1 MSNNSWK
8 QYGGISKTDNFNTIN
23 ASTIIADQFISRST
37 RPTYQ
42 FFNGTFETSYDL
54 SAGVNLLAG
63 NSIYSSKDIFVNRDL
78 YTNNKLFFGN
88 NTFQNDGNNFPAL
101 STPNT
106 YAYLYG
112 NSSNIGVNTILPKTV
127 FNITGTV
134 GSVTDILTVESG
146 NVYIRN
152 IIAQNVNKR
161 GVVIDADDVSSNILF
176 YNDVATDKP
185 NVPDAKIKYE
195 DGGILTTRTSNL
207 ILNSARTVRIDTS
220 GGQLVMDSTK
230 TALTSAGYLSMDISG
245 NISLKGGSNIVLDI
259 SRSKITLN
267 ENKSIIVDTSNEFI
281 VNYPSGNLKLNGDG
295 TTIDAVRDVNIT
307 SSGIDNAGGN
317 IKLDT
322 KGGSITMNSKELLLN
337 AKLKFSSLD
346 RTILNYNAYD
356 ETITV
361 FDNSHQTL
369 LYNVYKDD
377 SIKYGHSIN
386 CVGIDG
392 SASTFIHMTPA
403 NTKRGGTIGGGLAPY
418 DTSRSITMIG
428 TTDICGNYNNS
439 HLTVSG
445 KNTHKYLST
454 VGINTFQPKTE
465 DFVLDVNGAMHIGN
479 GEINEIIKTDFE
491 IKHVSIA
498 KAPYSNY
505 GIAVGSPKTSVTNS
519 DTSIQSYQQVL
530 LYTTNGGKTWN
541 QSNVYQLPPTTD
553 DFKAT
558 FYNCFMLDD
567 KYGIV
572 SGERGYIFITN
583 NSGVSWYQLILLDQ
597 TNIPIST
604 NPVIQTAVITNNA
617 SRLIMTYKNIGSSS
631 TTGIYFFDVASL
643 STLFTSASN
652 YTKSIAPTAITIGH
666 NIQSNPERT
675 TNGFMV
681 TSTSVTNTFSYFAGD
696 GIARYKNAALAA
708 GVPYSDIEA
717 YTIPTNAI
725 YYGISA
731 FDDTHVIAVGDKKI
745 SSTVDGITW
754 THKTTASHGLGD
766 IVLKSVVACDASNA
780 IAIGSQGE
788 LIYSYN
794 WGDSAPLWA
803 FVPDS
808 ILNTSG
814 AKKML
819 STGTGH
825 LQNICMV
832 ELSAFIIVNVISDFV
847 DGATDLTDVAGESK
861 ILYCYLPNLF
871 NNLNNNVLD
880 VSGSIA
886 ITGQV
891 KVYNG
896 ELLINTVNSN
906 ADNKPAFDA
915 RTLNIGSKTHIVN
928 IGLNDDKLLIEQEL
942 NRDFDTGSSVINIGV
957 VDPSNSNSTAVLI
970 NIGNYNSSKT
980 NRKSNLINIGGG
992 KDITSIGGTVVY
1004 TNNSLIAS
1012 RGKGLQIND
1021 FNLGLAIATYISNN
1035 DTVYNDSFLP
1045 NAVFLPN
1052 VFYFI
1057 YDFRSNPTSTIR
1069 NYLIINVITLISGYI
1084 NLKNRV
1090 TTVYTPTKLPA
1101 GITATY
1107 VANTI
1112 TTGSYDISKYNVD
1125 FESYVLQ
1132 QYISY
1137 YLTTYNIEFY
1147 TVNIDT
1153 NMVQVSVSGVVTSL
1167 DILYTSYPDYY
1178 YPVPF
1183 TEAPGGYDDDLESF
1197 IINTYQPFRTSKG
1210 AGIFVTDNTDR
1221 QAGHI
1226 RVSEDMNGWVMKP
1239 PNPNSNVVKFDINGL
1254 TLNNDSNINPGL
1266 GVHAIKSGLVVLNR
1280 PTGTDIIDS
1289 SYVLSVKQFDISNIL
1304 IRDSIDSTDNQ
1315 QVIKTN
1321 VLIGNSLDI
1330 SNQLYVGKTTILN
1343 GDAAFNGNIIVGR
1356 DVSMNGKLSIASDV
1370 SINGNISIKGT
1381 LESTTYQSN
1390 YIINTVTNDYEF
1402 IITTDMSMSGNLFIK
1417 GDVSLNSD
1425 MDVKGYIAVG
1435 KHNPVVSV
1443 DISYTDAIRIPIG
1456 TTSDRPIDYNG
1467 SGGLVLKNNVPFAS
1481 PTDKNKYIGAIRYNT
1496 DNKQFEGFG
1505 PADSWSSL
1513 GSVSNI
1519 SQNTTIIAASPNPGS
1534 TNNDLLFYTANKN
1547 KVLISD
1553 KRERMRIDGS
1563 GNVGIG
1569 TIAPECTFHVDIS
1582 NNPEENTI
1590 AGLFT
1595 NSNLKP
1601 TYNVDMEKTINKDI
1615 ATYINTYKTARNAYY
1630 DINFNYGNYS
1640 LSGITGTSVS
1650 NYAYDYYYHNTHF
1663 EDYAIKEYIAKRD
1676 FKVNPPYGT
1685 YLPTLTSTAYTYGF
1699 GGPYDVSFNM
1709 DIETYVRNNMNT
1721 ILTTKS
1727 LSIPNLGFQFFTIDK
1742 ENGYFTNPTI
1752 PGIFRSGTSSVNYR
1766 YSYYDFTDRNA
1777 DYTLAKEYLYEG
1789 YYNYITN
1796 IASQRNIYSIGALN
1810 ISYPPI
1816 APTITTNT
1824 GTTYVGTISGRS
1836 YGNGEYSIT
1845 SNQDQGSY
1853 VLSCLFDNVQDESL
1867 LPGKRML
1874 YTVSRGTLKLFF
1886 VLPDS
1891 ILLKTMRIYNNNAA
1905 QVFTLKTAANIGDDT
1920 GTLLISQNGWNSTSE
1935 NTWTDYQVIGG
1946 TAAVSSNTYLLTIT
1960 GFVDTVVYLQFRE
1973 LQFVGNTN
1981 SVFPFGVNAID
1992 SRIGYTFID
2001 NCNVVVG
2008 NDNKHANNAANIV
2021 YSYINNQSNQSALS
2035 FGFTQNEN
2043 KMLIRADG
2051 KVGIGTTSP
2060 GSFLT
2065 VQGDTYIAAGLFV
2078 GDDVSMNNRLYVLN
2092 DVSFMNKLQVSNNV
2106 TFNNR
2111 LYVANDVTIN
2121 NRLYVANDASFMNK
2135 LYVANDASFNNNVDI
2150 RGYVGIGKSN
2160 PVVALDISYTDAIHI
2175 PSGTNAERPIKKEF
2189 DTINQIFI
2197 YKDES
2202 NVIISN
2208 ADKNKYIG
2216 SIRYNNENQ
2225 QFEGFGP
2232 GNDWNSLNGSFNIS
2246 QNTKILTS
2254 FPLPNSTNNELM
2266 FFTAPTGNVD
2276 PTGGIERMR
2285 ITSSGDIS
2293 MNNRLYVLN
2302 DVSLNNNL
2310 YVKNKLTVDNDVSL
2324 NNQLYVLNNVTL
2336 NNRLLVRNDV
2346 SINGVLQV
2354 DSSVNIY
2361 NTLTLSKGYTTSD
2374 PLGLIVNA
2382 DVSFGGNLLLK
2393 NNFISNGNIATNG
2406 NIYSSLDRDLSL
2418 FDLIANGNA
2427 YTKTIHFGRS
2437 AKEINIMNVETPT
2450 QSKTINIGYSGPN
2463 IGNPLASYDTIN
2475 MKGNT
2480 IMQGDTYIRGTKLS
2494 IDTPSNTISGNL
2506 TISNGN
2512 VVMNNNLT
2520 VNGNTGISGN
2530 VIVSGVSTIF
2540 NSATTEIKSSNTII
2554 SNDLNVRNLTIGGTL
2569 VLPTATLNLK
2579 DLTVTGEFVLGI
2591 TKATAN
2597 FVFQTNDLLLRNG
2610 TNLSIQGVFEV
2621 QAYNFFSSGSTKAL
2635 PFFTVDTRTKI
2646 INVQTMNN
2654 NLTFTNDYLI
2664 MDTNVGGSGFI
2675 IYQPNKTTYTL
2686 PILSVRGAQVA
2697 IGKETNSAVSDRM
2710 LDVSGTVLISKDL
2723 DVGGKLTITGDINI
2737 GNANINLIK
2746 LFRTSNPSLVWNI
2759 VPEVNDVLAIYAAQ
2773 SGNPQSTNLVEIRN
2787 KLNITGPVGIG
2798 RGSAIN
2804 ALDVSGGVAIGASY
2818 AGTSTAP
2825 INGLLVEGKVG
2836 IGRGSAI
2843 NALDVSGG
2851 VAIGA
2856 SYAGT
2861 NNVPINGLLVQG
2873 NVCIGT
2879 TSPISNALFNV
2890 DISYSTQQF
2899 WTGVFTNS
2907 ALGNTSC
2914 AIAVGK
2920 NLSDNNAG
2928 EFKFTN
2934 SANPTTDNMISLGF
2948 AGNGDILQVKS
2959 NKTVII
2965 NGNTSAGVYA
2975 LNVTGN
2981 MQANSYNASSD
2992 FRLKTNIQS
3001 LTDSLDLVNQLNGVS
3016 FTWKSDTTNKPVLGL
3031 IAQDVEKVLPEIVN
3045 TATTDNEHGY
3055 KQKSIHYDGLFP
3067 HLIESIKT
3075 LTKENKALVSN
3086 VEVLTQE
3093 NKALVAKVDK
3103 IMTILDKLNISV

>member
-8 QYGGISKTDNFNTIN
+8 QYGGIGKTDNFNTIN

-134 GSVTDILTVESG
+134 GSATDILTVESG

-176 YNDVATDKP
+176 YNDLSTDKP

-230 TALTSAGYLSMDISG
+230 TALTTSGYLSMDISG
-245 NISLKGGSNIVLDI
+245 NISLKSGSNIVLDI
-259 SRSKITLN
+259 SRCKITLN

-337 AKLKFSSLD
+337 AKLKFSPLD
-346 RTILNYNAYD
+346 RAILNYNAYD

-428 TTDICGNYNNS
+428 TTDISGNYNHS

-505 GIAVGSPKTSVTNS
+505 GIAVGCPKTSVTNSS

-541 QSNVYQLPPTTD
+541 QSNVYQLSVTAD
-553 DFKAT
+553 DFNAT
-558 FYNCFMLDD
+558 FYNSFMLDD
-567 KYGIV
+567 KYGMV

-583 NSGVSWYQLILLDQ
+583 NSGVSWYKIELLDQ
-597 TNIPIST
+597 TGIPITT
-604 NPVIQTAVITNNA
+604 NPVIQTAVIAKNA
-617 SRLIMTYKNIGSSS
+617 SRLIMTYKNIGSPY
-631 TTGIYFFDVASL
+631 TTGIYFFDIADL
-643 STLFTSASN
+643 STLFASASN
-652 YTKSIAPTAITIGH
+652 NVIGIIPTAINAGPPTAITIGH

-675 TNGFMV
+675 SDGFMV

-708 GVPYSDIEA
+708 GVPYSDIDA
-717 YTIPTNAI
+717 YTIKTIAI

-731 FDDTHVIAVGDKKI
+731 FDDNHAIAVGDKKI
-745 SSTVDGITW
+745 SSTIDGITW
-754 THKTTASHGLGD
+754 THKTTAGLGLGN

-825 LQNICMV
+825 LQNISMV
-832 ELSAFIIVNVISDFV
+832 ELSAFVIVNVIRDFV
-847 DGATDLTDVAGESK
+847 DGATDLTDVAGQSK

-915 RTLNIGSKTHIVN
+915 RTLNLGSKTHIVN
-928 IGLNDDKLLIEQEL
+928 IGFNDDKSLIEEEIH
-942 NRDFDTGSSVINIGV
+942 RDFDSGSSVINIGV
-957 VDPSNSNSTAVLI
+957 VDPNTPDSSAVLI

-992 KDITSIGGTVVY
+992 KDITSMGGTVVY
-1004 TNNSLIAS
+1004 TNNALITT
-1012 RGKGLQIND
+1012 RGKGILVND
-1021 FNLGLAIATYISNN
+1021 FDFGLAILTYIADNSNI
-1035 DTVYNDSFLP
+1035 YNDNFLP

-1052 VFYFI
+1052 VLYFI
-1057 YDFRSNPTSTIR
+1057 YDFRSNPLSDIR
-1069 NYLIINVITLISGYI
+1069 SYLNNNVVTLISTYI
-1084 NLKNRV
+1084 NLKNSP
-1090 TTVYTPTKLPA
+1090 TIVYTPTKLPA

-1107 VANTI
+1107 VGNTI
-1112 TTGSYDISKYNVD
+1112 TTGAYDVSKFNTS
-1125 FESYVLQ
+1125 FENHALGE
-1132 QYISY
+1132 YIKY
-1137 YLTTYNIEFY
+1137 YLTTNNITTY
-1147 TVNIDT
+1147 TVNEDT
-1153 NMVQVSVSGVVTSL
+1153 NMVQVSVSGSVTPISL
-1167 DILYTSYPDYY
+1167 GILYTSYSNYY

-1183 TEAPGGYDDDLESF
+1183 TEGIGGYDDDLETY
-1197 IINTYQPFRTSKG
+1197 IINVYKPFKSSKG
-1210 AGIFVTDNTDR
+1210 AGIFVADNTDR
-1221 QAGHI
+1221 EAGHI
-1226 RVSEDMNGWVMKP
+1226 RVSEDMKGWVMKP
-1239 PNPNSNVVKFDINGL
+1239 PNPNSNVVKLDINSL
-1254 TLNNDSNINPGL
+1254 TLSNNVSINPDL
-1266 GVHAIKSGLVVLNR
+1266 GIYGIKSGLVVLNR
-1280 PTGTDIIDS
+1280 PTTTADIIDS

-1304 IRDSIDSTDNQ
+1304 VRDSNDSTDNK

-1321 VLIGNSLDI
+1321 ILIGNSLDI
-1330 SNQLYVGKTTILN
+1330 SNQLYVGKSTILN
-1343 GDAAFNGNIIVGR
+1343 GDAAFNGNVIIGR
-1356 DVSMNGKLSIASDV
+1356 DVSMNGKLRIASDV

-1402 IITTDMSMSGNLFIK
+1402 IITTDMSMSGNLFIQ

-1425 MDVKGYIAVG
+1425 IDIKGRIAVG

-1443 DISYTDAIRIPIG
+1443 DISYTDAIRIPTG
-1456 TTSDRPIDYNG
+1456 TTLERPIYYNG
-1467 SGGLVLKNNVPFAS
+1467 SGGLVLKNNVPLAAPS
-1481 PTDKNKYIGAIRYNT
+1481 DKNKYIGAIRYNT

-1547 KVLISD
+1547 KVQISD
-1553 KRERMRIDGS
+1553 KLERMRIDGS

-1601 TYNVDMEKTINKDI
+1601 TYNVDMEKTIGSSL
-1615 ATYINTYKTARNAYY
+1615 ATYINTYKTARNSYY
-1630 DINFNYGNYS
+1630 ITNFNYGNYS
-1640 LSGITGTSVS
+1640 LSGITGTSIS

-1663 EDYAIKEYIAKRD
+1663 EDYAITQYINKRN
-1676 FKVNPPYGT
+1676 FNTTPLGVTPPSGTPPYGT
-1685 YLPTLTSTAYTYGF
+1685 SIYRPPTSQNPTTVYTYEF

-1709 DIETYVRNNMNT
+1709 DIETYVRNNIHT
-1721 ILTTKS
+1721 ILTNKRVS
-1727 LSIPNLGFQFFTIDK
+1727 LGTNDSTLDFDQFAIDVS
-1742 ENGYFTNPTI
+1742 NGDLSNFHISSKIT
-1752 PGIFRSGTSSVNYR
+1752 GIVRSGTSTDNYR
-1766 YSYYDFTDRNA
+1766 YSHYDFSDRNL
-1777 DYTLAKEYLYEG
+1777 DYKVTKSYLYEG

-1796 IASQRNIYSIGALN
+1796 NTTQNNIYSIGALN
-1810 ISYPPI
+1810 NVYPPI
-1816 APTITTNT
+1816 EPTITTNN
-1824 GTTYVGTISGRS
+1824 GTTYVGTISGLS
-1836 YGNGEYSIT
+1836 YGNGQYSIT
-1845 SNQDQGSY
+1845 SNQDQFNY
-1853 VLSCLFDNVQDESL
+1853 VLSCLFDKFQDESIAA
-1867 LPGKRML
+1867 GKRML
-1874 YTVSRGTLKLFF
+1874 YTVSRGTLKLFI

-1891 ILLKTMRIYNNNAA
+1891 ILLKTMRIHNNNAA
-1905 QVFTLKTAANIGDDT
+1905 EVFTLKTAANINDET
-1920 GTLLISQNGWNSTSE
+1920 GTLLISQNGWNASYE
-1935 NTWTDYQVIGG
+1935 NVWKDYTVIGG
-1946 TAAVSSNTYLLTIT
+1946 IASVSSNTYLLTIT
-1960 GFVDTVVYLQFRE
+1960 GYADRVVYLQFRE
-1973 LQFVGNTN
+1973 LEFIGNTN
-1981 SVFPFGVNAID
+1981 SVFPLGVNAGD
-1992 SRIGYTFID
+1992 SFIGYTFID

-2092 DVSFMNKLQVSNNV
+2092 DVSFMNKLHVSNNV

-2121 NRLYVANDASFMNK
+2121 NRLYVANDASFMNKLYVANDASFMNKLYVANDASFMNK

-2160 PVVALDISYTDAIHI
+2160 PVVALDISYTDAIRV
-2175 PSGTNAERPIKKEF
+2175 PCGTTAQRPVNIL
-2189 DTINQIFI
+2189 TT
-2197 YKDES
+2197 
-2202 NVIISN
+2202 
-2208 ADKNKYIG
+2208 DKNKYIG

-2285 ITSSGDIS
+2285 IMSSGDIS

-2324 NNQLYVLNNVTL
+2324 NNRLYVLNNATF
-2336 NNRLLVRNDV
+2336 NSKLLVKSDV
-2346 SINGVLQV
+2346 SINGFLQV
-2354 DSSVNIY
+2354 DGSMTIY
-2361 NTLTLSKGYTTSD
+2361 NTLTLAKPNSFAD
-2374 PLGLIVNA
+2374 IGLIVNA

-2393 NNFISNGNIATNG
+2393 NNFVTNGNIVTNGHIATNG
-2406 NIYSSLDRDLSL
+2406 NIYSSLNRDISL
-2418 FDLIANGNA
+2418 FDVLATGDA
-2427 YTKTIHFGRS
+2427 YTRNIYFGRKS
-2437 AKEINIMNVETPT
+2437 TQINIISEPT
-2450 QSKTINIGYSGPN
+2450 SYSKQINIGYTVPV
-2463 IGNPLASYDTIN
+2463 LDTIAAYDSIN
-2475 MKGNT
+2475 IRGKTTIDGNT
-2480 IMQGDTYIRGTKLS
+2480 EIIGAGLLIDSDKNYIKGDLT
-2494 IDTPSNTISGNL
+2494 TIS
-2506 TISNGN
+2506 
-2512 VVMNNNLT
+2512 
-2520 VNGNTGISGN
+2520 
-2530 VIVSGVSTIF
+2530 ST
-2540 NSATTEIKSSNTII
+2540 ATII
-2554 SNDLNVRNLTIGGTL
+2554 ESTTTNIKNDLTVRNLKINGTL
-2569 VLPTATLNLK
+2569 DLPEATLSLE
-2579 DLTVTGEFVLGI
+2579 DLTVTGEFILGN
-2591 TKATAN
+2591 TLVDAN
-2597 FVFQTNDLLLRNG
+2597 YVFQKKNMYIRNG
-2610 TNLSIQGVFEV
+2610 TNLTIEGSIKI
-2621 QAYNFFSSGSTKAL
+2621 QAYDELYNKRAT
-2635 PFFTVDTRTKI
+2635 FFTVD
-2646 INVQTMNN
+2646 NVSKVIT
-2654 NLTFTNDYLI
+2654 LKYLDDDLSRSDDYLVI
-2664 MDTNVGGSGFI
+2664 NTNVNGSGFV
-2675 IYQPNKTTYTL
+2675 IYEPDKTSYTL
-2686 PILSVRGAQVA
+2686 PILNVRGAQVA
-2697 IGKETNSAVSDRM
+2697 IGKTTSPDFADRM
-2710 LDVSGTVLISKDL
+2710 LDVSGSVVISKDL
-2723 DVGGKLTITGDINI
+2723 NVGGKLTIIGDINI
-2737 GNANINLIK
+2737 GNANMNNIK
-2746 LFRTSNPSLVWNI
+2746 LFRTSNTSLVWNI

-2773 SGNPQSTNLVEIRN
+2773 SGTPQTTNLVEIRN

-2804 ALDVSGGVAIGASY
+2804 ALDVSGGVAIGSTY
-2818 AGTSTAP
+2818 AGTSPAP
-2825 INGLLVEGKVG
+2825 RDGIIVQGNVG
-2836 IGRGSAI
+2836 IGCSAAS

-2851 VAIGA
+2851 VVIGGYTGA
-2856 SYAGT
+2856 TRTA
-2861 NNVPINGLLVQG
+2861 PANGLLVEG
-2873 NVCIGT
+2873 NVAIG
-2879 TSPISNALFNV
+2879 
-2890 DISYSTQQF
+2890 
-2899 WTGVFTNS
+2899 
-2907 ALGNTSC
+2907 
-2914 AIAVGK
+2914 
-2920 NLSDNNAG
+2920 
-2928 EFKFTN
+2928 
-2934 SANPTTDNMISLGF
+2934 
-2948 AGNGDILQVKS
+2948 
-2959 NKTVII
+2959 KTVASVELDVAGTIWCSSLSSSGTI
-2965 NGNTSAGVYA
+2965 NANSVTVATTVTASGVAIGKTTLTSGYILDVEGS
-2975 LNVTGN
+2975 V
-2981 MQANSYNASSD
+2981 QATSYNATSD
-2992 FRLKTNIQS
+2992 IRLKTNIQYLTGS
-3001 LTDSLDLVNQLNGVS
+3001 LELVNQLNGVS
-3016 FTWKSDTTNKPVLGL
+3016 FNWKNDTTNKPVLGL
-3031 IAQDVEKVLPEIVN
+3031 IAQEVEKVLPDIVN
-3045 TATTDNEHGY
+3045 TATIENELGY

-3075 LTKENKALVSN
+3075 LT
-3086 VEVLTQE
+3086 QE
-3093 NKALVAKVDK
+3093 NKVLVAKVDK